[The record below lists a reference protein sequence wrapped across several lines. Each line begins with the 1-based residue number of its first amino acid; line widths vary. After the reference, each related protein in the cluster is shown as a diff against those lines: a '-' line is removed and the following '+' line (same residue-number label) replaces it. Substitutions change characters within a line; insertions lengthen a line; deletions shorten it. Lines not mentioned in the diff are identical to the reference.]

1 MKNSKMNGD
10 SSGGLSMA
18 GAGSFS
24 HGSTVVESF
33 VIGAF
38 IWGLYTATVTNT
50 PATPWGSGHFS
61 FRPVGFVGDVER
73 AGAGAYISYLK
84 KLQKSAFFVS
94 EKQNVFRGS
103 CKIEGM
109 QTNCICRPTTFHRN
123 AAKTTR
129 ACFQMDLG
137 TRVCGPQQRRPRHA
151 SLFRRNRIKTEAQRR
166 RVLRNSQTDRHE
178 HTLTQIFNPQISKI
192 DTD

>member
-18 GAGSFS
+18 VAGSFS
-24 HGSTVVESF
+24 HGSTGVESF

-38 IWGLYTATVTNT
+38 TGRLYTATVTNT

-73 AGAGAYISYLK
+73 AGAGAYMSYLK

-109 QTNCICRPTTFHRN
+109 QTNCICPATFHRN

-129 ACFQMDLG
+129 ACFQMG
-137 TRVCGPQQRRPRHA
+137 PGARACGPQQRRPPHA
-151 SLFRRNRIKTEAQRR
+151 GLFRRNRIKTEAQRR
-166 RVLRNSQTDRHE
+166 RVLRNSKTGRDK